1 MTWERT
7 GSRIM
12 TDVVLAVDDDEERAR
27 AQAEAVVGL
36 DWDVIEVT
44 VLHVFTQNEE
54 GATVSQ
60 LASARAA
67 RDVLKAADVEV
78 SLVGDS
84 GDPDERVV
92 ANAERTDADLIA
104 VGGRRRSPTGK
115 AVFGSTSQSVML
127 TADVPVLYCPVEE

>member
-1 MTWERT
+1 M
-7 GSRIM
+7 
-12 TDVVLAVDDDEERAR
+12 
-27 AQAEAVVGL
+27 
-36 DWDVIEVT
+36 T
-44 VLHVFTQNEE
+44 VLHVFTHNEE

-67 RDVLKAADVEV
+67 RDVLKAAGVEV

-92 ANAERTDADLIA
+92 ANADRTDADLIA

>member
-1 MTWERT
+1 
-7 GSRIM
+7 M

-27 AQAEAVVGL
+27 AQAETVVGL

-44 VLHVFTQNEE
+44 VLHVFTHNEE
-54 GATVSQ
+54 GATVGQ

-92 ANAERTDADLIA
+92 ANADRTDADLIA

>member
-1 MTWERT
+1 
-7 GSRIM
+7 M
-12 TDVVLAVDDDEERAR
+12 TDVVLAVDDEERAR

-36 DWDVIEVT
+36 DWDVVEVT
-44 VLHVFTQNEE
+44 VLHVFTHNEE

-78 SLVGDS
+78 SLVG
-84 GDPDERVV
+84 VA

-127 TADVPVLYCPVEE
+127 TADVPVLYCPVGE